1 MQVCLV
7 RRRRDG
13 GGLAFILE
21 GVGIVMAKKSA
32 FAKMEWNS
40 LIYLDLSPINMK
52 ADNCSS
58 GKKNGGKKKEQ
69 RALYFPKETKP
80 PGIWCFLLRQ
90 HLDACPKALAMW
102 REGRGRH
109 MLHSTP

>member
-1 MQVCLV
+1 MQVWLL
-7 RRRRDG
+7 RRRGDG
-13 GGLAFILE
+13 DGLAFILE
-21 GVGIVMAKKSA
+21 GDGILMAKKSA
-32 FAKMEWNS
+32 VAKTEWSS
-40 LIYLDLSPINMK
+40 LIYLDLSSINMK

-58 GKKNGGKKKEQ
+58 GKKKTQQ

-80 PGIWCFLLRQ
+80 PGIRCFLLRQ